1 MGFRLGSQEL
11 ADEFWK
17 MQDSNPALQEKL
29 KGLTIR
35 LILLGTDAPGNEDK
49 QLSLD
54 IEDGRF
60 TEIIP
65 ETKPAPSDLRN
76 RPFDHTKYEAR
87 ASAPQQT
94 LIDLI
99 RGKIDL
105 IDAVQKVKIEGDIGK
120 LMTQMAGFM
129 GFIEY
134 IGQMDIEP

>member
-1 MGFRLGSQEL
+1 MGLRLGSQEL
-11 ADEFWK
+11 ADEFWR
-17 MQDSNPALQEKL
+17 MQDEDPQLQEKL

-35 LILLGTDAPGNEDK
+35 LILLGTEAPGNEDK

-54 IEDGRF
+54 IDNGRF
-60 TEIIP
+60 IEIIP

-76 RPFDHTKYEAR
+76 KPFDHTKYEAR
-87 ASAPQQT
+87 ASAPQKT

-99 RGKIDL
+99 QGKIDL

>member
-1 MGFRLGSQEL
+1 MGLRLGSQEL
-11 ADEFWK
+11 ADEFWRL
-17 MQDSNPALQEKL
+17 QDEDPQLQEKL

-35 LILLGTDAPGNEDK
+35 LILLGTEAPGNEDK

-54 IEDGRF
+54 IDNGRF
-60 TEIIP
+60 IEIIP

-76 RPFDHTKYEAR
+76 KPFDHTKYEAR
-87 ASAPQQT
+87 ASAPQKT

-99 RGKIDL
+99 QGKIDL